1 MSYTITL
8 PSFEGPLDLL
18 LRLIER
24 AELDI
29 TTIALAHVADQYLA
43 YVRTLEAVDPQGIA
57 DFVSMAARLLLIKSR
72 ALLPRPV
79 DAARDGLGA
88 DSDAE
93 ALAQQLREYQ
103 RYKQAAALLRAWHE
117 LDRRMFLRTA
127 TTPPAAVVSA
137 PAPLSHTIAE
147 LLAAVERRMQLRLP
161 LDAPAVL
168 ALAPRRTVAQVA
180 TSIRERLQRMAWFSF
195 EDLFDDVTSR
205 QDVIVIF
212 WAVLE
217 LLKRRVI
224 TIEQDTLFGAISI
237 GRGEHADEQT
247 PISESEL

>member
-1 MSYTITL
+1 MSYTISL
-8 PSFEGPLDLL
+8 PTFAGPLDVL

-29 TTIALAHVADQYLA
+29 TTIALAHVADQYLV

-72 ALLPRPV
+72 ALLPRPA
-79 DAARDGLGA
+79 DQSRDGAGV

-103 RYKQAAALLRAWHE
+103 RYKQAASLLRAWHD

-127 TTPPAAVVSA
+127 AAPQAPVVST
-137 PAPLSHTIAE
+137 PAPLSHTVAE

-161 LDAPAVL
+161 LDPPAVL
-168 ALAPRRTVAQVA
+168 ALEPRRTVAQVA
-180 TSIRERLQRMAWFSF
+180 ASIRDRLQRMSWFSF
-195 EDLFDDVTSR
+195 EDLFGDVTNR
-205 QDVIVIF
+205 TDVIVIF

-217 LLKRRVI
+217 LLKRQVI
-224 TIEQDTLFGAISI
+224 VIEQDALFGAISI
-237 GRGEHADEQT
+237 GRGEHPEAQT
-247 PISESEL
+247 PMSESEL

>member
-8 PSFEGPLDLL
+8 PTFEGPLDLL

-43 YVRTLEAVDPQGIA
+43 HVRTLEAVDPDGIA

-72 ALLPRPV
+72 ALLPRPA
-79 DAARDGLGA
+79 DALRDGAGL

-103 RYKQAAALLRAWHE
+103 RYKQAATLLRAWHD
-117 LDRRMFLRTA
+117 LDRRMFMRA
-127 TTPPAAVVSA
+127 AVAPPAPVASA
-137 PAPLSHTIAE
+137 PPPLSHTVTE
-147 LLAAVERRMQLRLP
+147 LLAAIERRMQLRLP
-161 LDAPAVL
+161 LDPPAVL

-180 TSIRERLQRMAWFSF
+180 TTIRERLQRMAWFSF

-217 LLKRRVI
+217 LLKRRMI
-224 TIEQDTLFGAISI
+224 TIEQDALFGAISI
-237 GRGEHADEQT
+237 GRGEQVDAAT
-247 PISESEL
+247 PLSESEL